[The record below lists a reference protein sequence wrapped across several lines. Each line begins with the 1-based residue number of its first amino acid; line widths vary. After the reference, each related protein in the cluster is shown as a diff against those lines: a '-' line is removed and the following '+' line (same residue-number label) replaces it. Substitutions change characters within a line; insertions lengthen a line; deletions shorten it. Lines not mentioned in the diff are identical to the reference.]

1 MRLLQI
7 TAAAAAGGSNGSAL
21 DPARPQEM
29 LKIFRE
35 TQENMMELNRSRLA
49 ALEEVK
55 TLRARVALLGANMH
69 CCKGLLPVQG
79 HSQRASQQCASLLPN
94 RGRGPGAGAGHL

>member
-1 MRLLQI
+1 MQWMQI
-7 TAAAAAGGSNGSAL
+7 TSAAAPGSSNGSAL

-55 TLRARVALLGANMH
+55 TLRARVALLGAAAA
-69 CCKGLLPVQG
+69 GLAAL
-79 HSQRASQQCASLLPN
+79 
-94 RGRGPGAGAGHL
+94 

>member
-1 MRLLQI
+1 M
-7 TAAAAAGGSNGSAL
+7 GGNSSSTNGTSN
-21 DPARPQEM
+21 PQEM

-55 TLRARVALLGANMH
+55 TLRARVALLGEEPSPPLQAD
-69 CCKGLLPVQG
+69 G
-79 HSQRASQQCASLLPN
+79 HRSLRMSWPDGQL
-94 RGRGPGAGAGHL
+94 